1 MVTMHR
7 QDDLLHDMRE
17 ELHDLTHFSEITAD
31 RKGRLTLWLTFIAL
45 PLVWGVDMIFDLM
58 GVAWEAHVA
67 TWANDAFPGTASD
80 LILWVG
86 VVMVALAACVAV
98 APHIGGDLLGLAIAL
113 LAVNLMWVD
122 GAAHLVFGMI
132 ALALCCFAMA
142 RMAHGDR
149 EREVAPPLA

>member
-1 MVTMHR
+1 MATMHR
-7 QDDLLHDMRE
+7 EDLLHDMRE

-31 RKGRLTLWLTFIAL
+31 RKGRLTLWLTFVVL
-45 PLVWGVDMIFDLM
+45 PLVWGIDMIFDFM
-58 GVAWEAHVA
+58 NVAWEAHVA
-67 TWANDAFPGTASD
+67 SWANDAFPGTASD

-86 VVMVALAACVAV
+86 IAMVALAVCVAL
-98 APHIGGDLLGLAIAL
+98 APHIGGDLLGIATVL

-122 GAAHLVFGMI
+122 GAAHLVVGML

-149 EREVAPPLA
+149 DREVTPLS

>member
-45 PLVWGVDMIFDLM
+45 PFVWGVDMIFDFM
-58 GVAWEAHVA
+58 GVSWESHVA
-67 TWANDAFPGTASD
+67 SWADDAVPGSASD
-80 LILWVG
+80 LILGVG
-86 VVMVALAACVAV
+86 IVMVALAACVAIV
-98 APHIGGDLLGLAIAL
+98 PHIGGDLLGFAIAL

-122 GAAHLVFGMI
+122 GAAHLVVGMI

-149 EREVAPPLA
+149 DREVGPAS

>member
-1 MVTMHR
+1 MATIHR
-7 QDDLLHDMRE
+7 DDLLHDMRE
-17 ELHDLTHFSEITAD
+17 ELHDLTHLSEITAD
-31 RKGRLTLWLTFIAL
+31 RKGRLTLWLTFVAL
-45 PLVWGVDMIFDLM
+45 PLVWGVDMIFDFM
-58 GVAWEAHVA
+58 SVAWEAHVA
-67 TWANDAFPGTASD
+67 TWANDAFPGDASD

-86 VVMVALAACVAV
+86 IVMVALAVCVAI

-122 GAAHLVFGMI
+122 GSTHLVFGMI

-149 EREVAPPLA
+149 DLEAGPAS